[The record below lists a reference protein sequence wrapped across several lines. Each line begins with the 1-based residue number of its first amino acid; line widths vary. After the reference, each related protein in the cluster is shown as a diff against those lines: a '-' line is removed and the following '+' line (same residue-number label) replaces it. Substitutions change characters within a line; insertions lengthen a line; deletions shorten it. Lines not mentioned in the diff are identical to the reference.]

1 MAGRLIY
8 DEGRGEGC
16 VGWAGAR
23 RPAFVGRFSD
33 RAATGPHHPPCRA
46 RAVPRA
52 RPAAQARP
60 GVSGRAS
67 TGTVATGP
75 GRTRAGPKQRA
86 TGRAGGP
93 RAAWPTIHTSHLP
106 AANHYATSGAA
117 AALRP
122 HTSASGCTAPPQ
134 DDAHVPPH
142 PRRSLV
148 AASRGHRRWSLLPPQ
163 ENGVGS
169 IPSSVPHWDDL
180 SSLLGCRFVAL
191 SRLLHTSAS
200 SPLTTSLRR
209 RSVRGW
215 SIPCVARRFLN
226 F

>member
-75 GRTRAGPKQRA
+75 GRTRARPKQRA
-86 TGRAGGP
+86 TGWAGGP
-93 RAAWPTIHTSHLP
+93 RAARPNIVFDKTFSNGKISYVTIVDLAEMIKLGIQSF
-106 AANHYATSGAA
+106 
-117 AALRP
+117 
-122 HTSASGCTAPPQ
+122 
-134 DDAHVPPH
+134 
-142 PRRSLV
+142 
-148 AASRGHRRWSLLPPQ
+148 
-163 ENGVGS
+163 S
-169 IPSSVPHWDDL
+169 I
-180 SSLLGCRFVAL
+180 
-191 SRLLHTSAS
+191 
-200 SPLTTSLRR
+200 
-209 RSVRGW
+209 
-215 SIPCVARRFLN
+215 
-226 F
+226 